1 MDMKFVLCGVGGQGV
16 VVLNRLLARA
26 AIAEEHPVF
35 AQETHG
41 MSRRG
46 GMVVHHLRIGL
57 HGSPLSGKGKAD
69 LLLGLD
75 GEETLRNLV
84 CLRPGGTVIVNMKND
99 FPADVAIQL
108 ERLETKTRTI
118 DASEIACKMGN
129 SASANV
135 VLAGFAAADPK
146 FPLEYESLRET
157 VAEMSPRNKEFNIRA
172 LDAGFNEVKHATV

>member
-1 MDMKFVLCGVGGQGV
+1 MKFVLCGVGGQGV
-16 VVLNRLLARA
+16 VFLNRLLART
-26 AIAEEHPVF
+26 AIAEGHPVF

-46 GMVVHHLRIGL
+46 GMVVHHLRIGR

-75 GEETLRNLV
+75 CEETLRNLL
-84 CLRPGGTVIVNMKND
+84 CLKPGGTVIVNMING

-108 ERLETKTRTI
+108 DRLETKIRTI
-118 DASEIACKMGN
+118 DASGIARKIGN

-135 VLAGFAAADPK
+135 VLAGFAAADPT
-146 FPLEYESLRET
+146 FPLAYESLRET
-157 VAEMSPRNKEFNIRA
+157 VAEMSPGNMELNICA
-172 LDAGFNEVKHATV
+172 LDAGFDEVKYATI